1 MTKKVVKKVLT
12 RILVIPYNN
21 DKDICQIF
29 KNKE

>member
-12 RILVIPYNN
+12 KILVIPYNN
-21 DKDICQIF
+21 DKDICQIL